1 MRKGLFSI
9 RVVLTVVLFALVQSP
24 FPVPEAAEE
33 GDPLTV
39 TITAEE
45 FELGTGLE
53 LKTGPPAYVR
63 PRYPEGSWTEGGSL
77 TPFIADADLPAA
89 ALDMDES
96 TLFVAPPEIQQV
108 SYEVHFSEPVWIG
121 EIRLYGK
128 GGETE
133 DREVSV
139 TLEIFTQTHGWL
151 ISYQNRFLGF
161 NDSGVWRTLTS
172 PMGRCTG
179 SMSPYEDYMRGLS
192 EEYVYPYVTKL
203 RISLQGGSACDVRL
217 YELSIRGH
225 TRSYVL
231 DNIAISPPV
240 DLNQFQAFTGVG
252 TEYSSASG
260 ESTFPLVYEYPAYLF
275 GNEAG
280 TVWYSACSCTSG
292 YKHWRQVRLEDIPP
306 CVGGMSPQSV
316 AAVDGEML
324 MELANLIGPR
334 VRVAVFLGLRPYSWA
349 PYSKFFEFS
358 ITGMAGDGDW
368 GGQQQAEQNRSIQIL
383 IYKDPGFEGDWNQ

>member
-1 MRKGLFSI
+1 L
-9 RVVLTVVLFALVQSP
+9 
-24 FPVPEAAEE
+24 EE

-53 LKTGPPAYVR
+53 LKTGPPAYIR

-77 TPFIADADLPAA
+77 TPFIADTNLPAA

-121 EIRLYGK
+121 EVSAYGE

-133 DREVSV
+133 DRYVSV

-151 ISYQNRFLGF
+151 LFYENPFVRFTDSYSSAN
-161 NDSGVWRTLTS
+161 WTTLTRLLG
-172 PMGRCTG
+172 MHTG
-179 SMSPYEDYMRGLS
+179 STPAYYDYMRGLS

-203 RISLQGGSACDVRL
+203 RISFQGGSACDVRL

-231 DNIAISPPV
+231 HNIAISPPV
-240 DLNQFQAFTGVG
+240 DLNQFQAFTGVS
-252 TEYSSASG
+252 TEYYRARG
-260 ESTFPLVYEYPAYLF
+260 TVLCPLVNECPAYLF
-275 GNEAG
+275 GNETG
-280 TVWYSACSCTSG
+280 TVWYSAYRSVSG
-292 YKHWRQVRLEDIPP
+292 YKHWRRVQLEDIPP
-306 CVGGMSPQSV
+306 CVGGMVPTHL
-316 AAVDGEML
+316 ADIDGEML

-334 VRVAVFLGLRPYSWA
+334 VRVAFFQGLPPHSWA
-349 PYSKFFEFS
+349 SYSKVFEFS
-358 ITGMAGDGDW
+358 ITGMAGHGDW
-368 GGQQQAEQNRSIQIL
+368 GGQQQAEQNRSIRIL
-383 IYKDPGFEGDWNQ
+383 IYKDPGFRGDWNQ